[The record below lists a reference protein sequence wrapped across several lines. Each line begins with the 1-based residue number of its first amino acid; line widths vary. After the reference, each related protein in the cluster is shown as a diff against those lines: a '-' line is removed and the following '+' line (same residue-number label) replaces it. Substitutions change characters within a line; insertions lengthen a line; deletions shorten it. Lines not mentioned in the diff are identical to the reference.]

1 MSKHLQDR
9 DYTLILDRSGS
20 MAQRDMP
27 NGKSRW
33 AEARES
39 TYAVAAKCAEFDPDG
54 ITVYL
59 FNSRPKRFDNTTPEK
74 VLQLF
79 DEYEPVGGTNLAGVL
94 DDALGNYFQRKAAG
108 QAKAQGEIFIV
119 VTDGEPDDQRSV
131 MKTIIEASR
140 KLAHDKEIGISF
152 LQIGN
157 DAGATRFLKA
167 LDDELTR
174 AGAKFDIVDT
184 MTFDEM
190 SDRSLKDVLLGALF
204 D

>member
-9 DYTLILDRSGS
+9 DYTLIIDRSGS
-20 MAQRDMP
+20 MALRDLP
-27 NGKSRW
+27 GGKSRW

-39 TYAVAAKCAEFDPDG
+39 TFAVASKCAEFDPDG

-79 DEYEPVGGTNLAGVL
+79 DEYEPVGGTNLSGVL

-108 QAKAQGEIFIV
+108 QAKAQGEIFVV

-131 MKTIIEASR
+131 MKTIIDATR

-152 LQIGN
+152 LQVGN
-157 DAGATRFLKA
+157 DAGATRFPKA

-184 MTFDEM
+184 MTFDELA
-190 SDRSLKDVLLGALF
+190 DRSIKDVLLGSLF